1 MLSQTGSPVHLRS
14 SAALV
19 SRNSDSS
26 HNSRAGHPGWLRC
39 SSLTYSRYARS
50 SRLAI
55 RAPRSGTY
63 ATNHCYGTL
72 ETQTR
77 RKTELA
83 RRLVVVERLR
93 LTKRR
98 TVVPVRALHRRGRER
113 VERLEG
119 GVVETRVDVDV
130 PALPGGVAGQI
141 ADDPAEEHFAPAGLP
156 ELLSPRDREIG
167 A

>member
-72 ETQTR
+72 AGADRFAQR
-77 RKTELA
+77 A
-83 RRLVVVERLR
+83 SRL
-93 LTKRR
+93 
-98 TVVPVRALHRRGRER
+98 LHG
-113 VERLEG
+113 LH
-119 GVVETRVDVDV
+119 DVLIAGA
-130 PALPGGVAGQI
+130 PAQI
-141 ADDPAEEHFAPAGLP
+141 AGEALADVGLAGRRVVLQQRVRRQQHAWRAVSALQAMLIP
-156 ELLSPRDREIG
+156 EPLL
-167 A
+167 

>member
-72 ETQTR
+72 GVLNPASTVCYLRWSRAAKRPSR
-77 RKTELA
+77 RG
-83 RRLVVVERLR
+83 VNCGFD
-93 LTKRR
+93 
-98 TVVPVRALHRRGRER
+98 RALLLIAHDADGDLVFVRVAQAAEKVVARPDRPAIDRR
-113 VERLEG
+113 
-119 GVVETRVDVDV
+119 
-130 PALPGGVAGQI
+130 
-141 ADDPAEEHFAPAGLP
+141 DD
-156 ELLSPRDREIG
+156 
-167 A
+167 